1 MLLLGDLLR
10 RNVAVRPNKVA
21 VIFEEN
27 QLTFR
32 QLNSMVN
39 QFANALISL
48 GVKRGDRIGLLLT
61 NSHLYE
67 VSYFAS
73 IKIGAILVPI
83 CFWYK
88 EPEIEYVV
96 NKAGVSTLI
105 LGHDFVSTVQGI
117 QMKTVKRYIVIGGDA
132 PAGMLN
138 FQQLIAKFS
147 DDEPTVFVDENDPH
161 LILFT
166 SGTTGVPKGAV
177 ISQRNY
183 YLHTG
188 VSVHH
193 MGQNENSVGMCPYP
207 LFHMGGIMGSL
218 RHVYVGATLVIISTP
233 PTPSKILEAIQR
245 HKVTHFAAVPTL
257 WRRLLEFP
265 DFDKY
270 DLSSLKIAMGGSD
283 AMPKDLLE
291 QVLRRTPA
299 ASPQVYGLSEGG
311 VLTYLS
317 PEDSVRKIGSSGKLH
332 CQAEIRLVD
341 EDGKDVPQGEVGEVI
356 CRGEHQMLYYW
367 DMPEETSNAIR
378 DGWLYTGDLARY
390 DEEGFIYIVGR
401 KKDMII
407 SGGQNIYPAEIEKLL
422 LKHPKI
428 GEAAI
433 VGVPDKEWVEAILA
447 VVVLKEGL
455 SMTEKEV
462 IDYIKKNLAAY
473 NKPRY
478 VKFAKTLPRTAATGK
493 LQKAEL
499 KKFYAKE
506 LNLL

>member
-1 MLLLGDLLR
+1 MLLLGDLVR
-10 RNVAVRPNKVA
+10 RNVAVRPDKVA
-21 VIFEEN
+21 VIFEDKK
-27 QLTFR
+27 LTFR
-32 QLNSMVN
+32 ELNRMTN
-39 QFANALISL
+39 QFANALINL
-48 GVKRGDRIGLLLT
+48 GVKRGDRIGILFT

-73 IKIGAILVPI
+73 CKIGAIFVPI

-88 EPEIEYVV
+88 EPEIEYVLD
-96 NKAGVSTLI
+96 KAGVSVLI
-105 LGHDFVSTVQGI
+105 LGKDFISAVKNIKS
-117 QMKTVKRYIVIGGDA
+117 KTVKHYIVIDGNA
-132 PAGMLN
+132 PMDMIS
-138 FQQLIAKFS
+138 FERLIQKFP
-147 DDEPTVFVDENDPH
+147 DDEPNVFVDENDPH

-177 ISQRNY
+177 ISHRNY
-183 YLHTG
+183 FLHTG
-188 VSVHH
+188 VLCHTLNQRES
-193 MGQNENSVGMCPYP
+193 SVGMCPYP
-207 LFHMGGIMGSL
+207 LFHMGGIIWLLGN
-218 RHVYVGATLVIISTP
+218 VYAGMTLVIISTP
-233 PTPSKILEAIQR
+233 PTPQKMLDAIQR
-245 HKVTHFAAVPTL
+245 HRVTHFAAVPTM

-265 DFDKY
+265 EFDNY
-270 DLSSLKIAMGGSD
+270 DVSSLQVAMGGSD

-291 QVLRRTPA
+291 EVLRRTPA
-299 ASPQVYGLSEGG
+299 ASPQTYGLSEGG
-311 VLTYLS
+311 CLTFLS
-317 PEDSVRKIGSSGKLH
+317 PEDSARKIGSSGKLH

-341 EDGKDVPQGEVGEVI
+341 EDGKDVPHGEVGEVI

-367 DMPEETSNAIR
+367 DMPEETSKTIR
-378 DGWLYTGDLARY
+378 DGWLYTGDLARF

-407 SGGQNIYPAEIEKLL
+407 SGGQNIYPAEIERLL

-428 GEAAI
+428 AEAAV

-447 VVVLKEGL
+447 VVVLKEAL

-493 LQKAEL
+493 LQKAEIR
-499 KKFYAKE
+499 KFYAKE